1 MLIKLLMT
9 TSIASIDLRSSNPDL
24 RAFFDPQVE
33 KLVIDVIGIILSGDE
48 IFF

>member
-1 MLIKLLMT
+1 MLIELLMT

-24 RAFFDPQVE
+24 LAFFDPQVE
-33 KLVIDVIGIILSGDE
+33 KLVIDVIGITLSGDE